1 MEINNLG
8 KAINSFIKLHNR
20 CGRQK
25 IVEFCKHLG
34 FKELIRKDIWH
45 WSAIVLQNKYFVIK
59 INSNIVGPRKPK
71 EAVKTLTL
79 HGNRATVRIQPR
91 VDRSK
96 KAVSVAMKKFS
107 TSWYLER
114 YDIHERNV
122 GLLEGKPVIFDW

>member
-1 MEINNLG
+1 MEINNLRRT
-8 KAINSFIKLHNR
+8 INSFIKLHNR

-25 IVEFCKHLG
+25 IVEFCKYLG
-34 FKELIRKDIWH
+34 FKELIRKDVWH

-71 EAVKTLTL
+71 EAVKTLTCY
-79 HGNRATVRIQPR
+79 GNRTTIRIQPR

-96 KAVSVAMKKFS
+96 KAVSIAMKKFH
-107 TSWYLER
+107 TSWYLDR